1 MRRRKVARPACRQP
15 TRHRVGRHVPT
26 HHQVGEQPPT
36 LASRRLIV
44 RAARLDSPSSSRT
57 TPGPRRGLRWSLMKA
72 STSAVVTSTGSLATT
87 PKNTFKSQAA
97 ASSVFGLARAA
108 TSSR

>member
-1 MRRRKVARPACRQP
+1 
-15 TRHRVGRHVPT
+15 
-26 HHQVGEQPPT
+26 
-36 LASRRLIV
+36 
-44 RAARLDSPSSSRT
+44 
-57 TPGPRRGLRWSLMKA
+57 MKA